1 VGSHCLIRQFIHP
14 ALTVNPL
21 PVLGQPLTPGAT
33 IGLLKRMIR
42 AVSFDVGGTLIRPWP
57 SVGHVYAEVA
67 AESGFPALD
76 PDDLTHRFSEAWSL
90 LKPSR
95 YSREEWAAIVDAT
108 FAGLIPDG
116 ASRALFPTLYDRFN
130 DVRCWEIFDDV
141 LPTLLSLK
149 LAGLKLVIL
158 SNWDERL
165 RRLLAKLELL
175 PAFDEVVVSCEIGA
189 AKPTRAIFETAEARL
204 KLSPRELLHIGDSQR
219 EDLAGAL
226 ACGWN
231 ALLIDRSRAAAP
243 DRVASLGQLVDHRL
257 LRRSVATPTSPGPQR
272 CSPPTP

>member
-1 VGSHCLIRQFIHP
+1 LIRQFIHP

-57 SVGHVYAEVA
+57 SVGHVYAEA

>member
-1 VGSHCLIRQFIHP
+1 
-14 ALTVNPL
+14 
-21 PVLGQPLTPGAT
+21 LTPPPAS
-33 IGLLKRMIR
+33 GLLWRMIR
-42 AVSFDVGGTLIRPWP
+42 AVTFDVGGTLIRPWP

-67 AESGFPALD
+67 AENGFAGLD
-76 PDDLTHRFSEAWSL
+76 PDELTQRFGQAWSR
-90 LKPSR
+90 LKPSH

-116 ASRALFPTLYDRFN
+116 ASRALFPALYDRFN
-130 DVRCWEIFDDV
+130 DARCWELFADV

-149 LAGLKLVIL
+149 MAGLKLVIL

-165 RRLLAKLELL
+165 RPLLAGLELL
-175 PAFDEVVVSCEIGA
+175 PAFDEVVISCEAGA
-189 AKPTRAIFETAEARL
+189 AKPARAIFETAEARL
-204 KLSPRELLHIGDSQR
+204 KLLPSELLHIGDSPR

-243 DRVASLGQLVDHRL
+243 DRVASLAQLVDHRL
-257 LRRSVATPTSPGPQR
+257 LRRPVATPTSPAPRR
-272 CSPPTP
+272 CSPPAP